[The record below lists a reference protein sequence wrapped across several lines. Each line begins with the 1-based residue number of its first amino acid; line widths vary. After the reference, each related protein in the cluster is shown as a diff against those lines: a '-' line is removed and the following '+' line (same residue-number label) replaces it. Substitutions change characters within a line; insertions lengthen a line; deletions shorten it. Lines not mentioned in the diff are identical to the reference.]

1 MAGLGLDIDAALGEK
16 VDTKAGLAP
25 LPESPVTTELALQ
38 TDKALEVLADKA
50 KSAGVTVP
58 AGPSTVVPQ
67 TAPLLSCR
75 GLLNEESRAKVRAY
89 AEKQL
94 PGLLNDPN
102 RLGDFGREAV
112 DPLNALAGKML
123 DQAGRAANIPELV
136 TITNQLDDRI
146 RGLTNKYDRGA
157 LADSRKTYEEL
168 KGKVL
173 GFFHKFKNMLE
184 MLLKDAKGVQAYLD
198 SLEATLEDYR
208 HQLRHNVAM
217 CNQLYTANEDAI
229 GKLVVVIAAMEEV
242 RDLAAAHAESIQLE
256 GDAATVRVKREQRER
271 VVEFIQA
278 LDVRIGEFQQRLFV
292 AWATSPQIR
301 NIRAISYG
309 LGQRLALLQLLTI
322 PVFKLTI
329 VQWVALQ
336 QAAEAGKVT
345 GAVSEANE
353 AALRA
358 FANAGAELVPQVAEQ
373 IQRPSTSP
381 ETILVL
387 AESLATQAK
396 GIALAYEYG
405 IKARAEVS
413 ARIVAGAHLI
423 AQAEDAKAEQVLEL
437 VRQAS
442 QASDLTVDTADDQLP
457 DFVLENADSVLSTGQ
472 LSAK

>member
-1 MAGLGLDIDAALGEK
+1 MAGLALDIDTALGEK
-16 VDTKAGLAP
+16 VDSKAGLAP
-25 LPESPVTTELALQ
+25 LPESPVTTELAQQ

-50 KSAGVTVP
+50 KSAGVAVP
-58 AGPSTVVPQ
+58 TGPTTVVPQ
-67 TAPLLSCR
+67 TAQLLSCR
-75 GLLNEESRAKVRAY
+75 GLLNEASMAGVRTY

-112 DPLNALAGKML
+112 DPLNSLASKML

-136 TITNQLDDRI
+136 SITNQLDDRI
-146 RGLTNKYDRGA
+146 RGLTNKYDRAA

-168 KGKVL
+168 KNKVL
-173 GFFHKFKNMLE
+173 AFFYKFKNMLQ

-208 HQLRHNVAM
+208 DQLRTNVAM
-217 CNQLYTANEDAI
+217 CNQLYATNEEAI
-229 GKLVVVIAAMEEV
+229 GKLVVVIAAMEET
-242 RDLAAAHAESIQLE
+242 RDLAAAHAESIKLE
-256 GDAATVRVKREQRER
+256 GDAASVRVKREQRER

-336 QAAEAGKVT
+336 QAAEAGEVT
-345 GAVSEANE
+345 DAVAGAND

-358 FANAGAELVPQVAEQ
+358 FANAGAELVPKVSEQ

-381 ETILVL
+381 ETILIL
-387 AESLATQAK
+387 AESLVTQAK
-396 GIALAYEYG
+396 GIAAAYEYG

-413 ARIVAGAHLI
+413 ANIVTGANLI
-423 AQAEDAKAEQVLEL
+423 AQAEDAKAEEVLAL

-442 QASDLTVDTADDQLP
+442 QASELTASTADDQLP
-457 DFVLENADSVLSTGQ
+457 EFVLDNADSVLSTGE
-472 LSAK
+472 LHK